1 VVDVIDLA
9 VAEEF
14 WGAEVPVD
22 PRPRNVLIVGEDFV
36 RRGTWGRWLRRAGFH
51 TATCPGPHVVP
62 GCPRLDG
69 DPCPLREWAH
79 VAVVDV
85 ALPEALDL
93 GSDWVE
99 QLCTRLPDDQLSL
112 FVHDRD
118 AEVVPDDGRARLRHP
133 VTRRALEDAVRSAL
147 A

>member
-1 VVDVIDLA
+1 VDVIDLA

-14 WGAEVPVD
+14 WGPEESVEPL
-22 PRPRNVLIVGEDFV
+22 PRNVLIVGEDFV
-36 RRGTWGRWLRRAGFH
+36 RRGTWGRWLRRMGFH

-85 ALPEALDL
+85 ATPEAMDL
-93 GSDWVE
+93 YGGWPE
-99 QLCTRLPDDQLSL
+99 RLCTRLPDDQLTL
-112 FVHDRD
+112 FVHDQD
-118 AEVVPDDGRARLRHP
+118 AEVTPDDERPTLVHP
-133 VTRRALEDAVRSAL
+133 VTARALEEAIRSAL

>member
-14 WGAEVPVD
+14 WGPEVPVD

-36 RRGTWGRWLRRAGFH
+36 RRGAWGRWLRRAGFH

-85 ALPEALDL
+85 ATPEAMELY
-93 GSDWVE
+93 GGWAE
-99 QLCTRLPDDQLSL
+99 RLCTRLPDDQLTL
-112 FVHDRD
+112 LVHDPE
-118 AEVVPDDGRARLRHP
+118 AEIAPDDGRVKLTHP
-133 VTRRALEDAVRSAL
+133 VTPGVLEAAVRWAVS
-147 A
+147 